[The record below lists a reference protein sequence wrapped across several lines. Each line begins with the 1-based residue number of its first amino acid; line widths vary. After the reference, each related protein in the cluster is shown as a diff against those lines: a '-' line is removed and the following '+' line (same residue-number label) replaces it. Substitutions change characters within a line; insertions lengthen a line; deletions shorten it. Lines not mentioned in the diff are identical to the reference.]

1 MGMSVSGNGVN
12 SNPNVTPMIDVMLV
26 LLIIFMITIPQIN
39 AGFTATPPSGQN
51 LKPHP
56 EEDTDQVL
64 GIDAEGNYWF
74 NKALIRQE
82 DLETLTANTFAN
94 RDESI
99 LYVKAHKDLSY
110 DKVLKALDIVAKG
123 GVSVAALITEQTPGT
138 ESLVE
143 SDRLFQNSGGGN

>member
-1 MGMSVSGNGVN
+1 MGMALSSGAVS

-26 LLIIFMITIPQIN
+26 LLIIFMITIPQLN
-39 AGFTATPPSGQN
+39 AGFTATPPQGQN

-56 EEDTDQVL
+56 EEDSDQVL
-64 GIDAEGNYWF
+64 GIDSEGNYWF
-74 NKALIRQE
+74 NKALIRKD
-82 DLETLTANTFAN
+82 DLEQLTRNIFTADRA
-94 RDESI
+94 DKI

-110 DKVLKALDIVAKG
+110 DKVLEALDFVAKG

-143 SDRLFQNSGGGN
+143 SDRLFDSGGN